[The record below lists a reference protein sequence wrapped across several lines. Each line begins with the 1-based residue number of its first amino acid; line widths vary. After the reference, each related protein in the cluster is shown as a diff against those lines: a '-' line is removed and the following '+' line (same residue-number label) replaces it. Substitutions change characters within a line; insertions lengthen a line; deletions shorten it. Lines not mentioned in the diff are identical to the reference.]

1 MAIRQI
7 TSRSIKDNEI
17 VSSDLSTSLALG
29 AGAFQ
34 GENNNG
40 NLTGDVTNGKKDIF
54 RINEQTLNTSVTI
67 ASGDNASCAG
77 PLTVSTSG
85 TVNLTVNGNLTIV

>member
-34 GENNNG
+34 GENNSG
-40 NLTGDVTNGKKDIF
+40 NLT
-54 RINEQTLNTSVTI
+54 
-67 ASGDNASCAG
+67 
-77 PLTVSTSG
+77 
-85 TVNLTVNGNLTIV
+85 